1 MRPLL
6 WKRVFLQFPIYFFAI
21 FNSKGLNCKRDA
33 YVLRFFTSTWAVGG
47 GGSRKKQNKKNKRLL
62 PHYFT
67 QYFTRLAEQRTFWH
81 RNRHRAWACPLP
93 QCFSLS
99 ETWMLIFQFIIRN
112 LELLHVYMS
121 SIAYWSSVLS
131 SVV

>member
-6 WKRVFLQFPIYFFAI
+6 WKRVFLQFPIYFFVS

-33 YVLRFFTSTWAVGG
+33 YVLRFFTSTWAGG
-47 GGSRKKQNKKNKRLL
+47 GGSRKKKQNKTKQKTSDFFHSISLEWLNNAL
-62 PHYFT
+62 
-67 QYFTRLAEQRTFWH
+67 
-81 RNRHRAWACPLP
+81 RHRSWACPLP

-99 ETWMLIFQFIIRN
+99 ETWMLIFPFIIRN